1 MPEDLKAPC
10 SDLPVAESSAGPE
23 LFANHVEVA
32 GIAHDCRDRHAA
44 LARATTE
51 REARE
56 RERYDAAVK
65 SQREAAEP
73 RWFEFWKDWW

>member
-1 MPEDLKAPC
+1 MPTELKAPC
-10 SDLPVAESSAGPE
+10 SALPEAESSAGPE

-44 LARATTE
+44 LARAASE

-56 RERYDAAVK
+56 WERY
-65 SQREAAEP
+65 EAAKKAQGEPEP
-73 RWFEFWKDWW
+73 RWWEFWKDWW

>member
-1 MPEDLKAPC
+1 MPTELKAPC
-10 SDLPVAESSAGPE
+10 SALPEADSSAGPE

-65 SQREAAEP
+65 SRGEPEP